1 MDNEFYNE
9 ISKLRNK
16 EVTQTKENKE
26 TNYSNLLIEN
36 AINIKSI

>member
-9 ISKLRNK
+9 INKLRNK
-16 EVTQTKENKE
+16 EVTYTKENKE
-26 TNYSNLLIEN
+26 TNNNNTLIEN